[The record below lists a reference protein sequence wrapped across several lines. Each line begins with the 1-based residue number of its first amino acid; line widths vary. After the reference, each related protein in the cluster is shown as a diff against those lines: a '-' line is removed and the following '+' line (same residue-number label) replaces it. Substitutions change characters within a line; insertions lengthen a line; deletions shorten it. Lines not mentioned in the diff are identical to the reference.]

1 MTDIPATPS
10 ASKKAAS
17 KTRVSKTGD
26 DPFRAEGGPFLR
38 DIWYVAMTARELKP
52 GKLHKKMYLGEPVVM
67 GRRGDGAP
75 FALRDICPHRAVPLS
90 AGQLTRE
97 SDGTDTVECAYHGW
111 RFGAADGVC
120 RHIPSLVEGQGFD
133 ISSIAARAYTLAE
146 QDDLI
151 WIYMPSQPGGT
162 PDGPPPRFDRMVL
175 KAGNSEGKVAYL
187 ETAELA
193 CHMDHAVIGLIDP
206 AHTPFVHK
214 SPLWRSSKTLKEKEK
229 HYAPSHMGFTM
240 LSHEPV
246 NSPLYT
252 WLLGPGV
259 KVEIQFLLP
268 GLRAESI
275 STERHSFLGLAVI
288 TPIRD
293 DLCEIRE
300 IMYWNAPTLDLIKP
314 FARPFTKTFLEQ
326 DARIMRLQGEGLS
339 HSPALMQI
347 PDADT
352 LMVWYRRLKRE
363 WVKSRD
369 EGRAF
374 SNPVSEKVLRY
385 RT

>member
-1 MTDIPATPS
+1 MMDDAQPRSQADAETAFK
-10 ASKKAAS
+10 AS
-17 KTRVSKTGD
+17 
-26 DPFRAEGGPFLR
+26 GGALLR
-38 DIWYVAMTARELKP
+38 DIWYVAMTARELKA
-52 GKLHKKMYLGEPVVM
+52 GTLHKRMFLNEPVVM
-67 GRRGDGAP
+67 GRNADGSP

-90 AGQLTRE
+90 AGQIRDE
-97 SDGTDTVECAYHGW
+97 DGQGQTVECAYHGW
-111 RFGAADGVC
+111 RFGTADGVC
-120 RHIPSLVEGQGFD
+120 KHIPSLVEGQPFD
-133 ISSIAARAYTLAE
+133 LEKIQVRRYAVAE

-151 WIYMPSQPGGT
+151 WIYMPSEPGAE
-162 PDGPPPRFDRMVL
+162 PAGPPPRFERMVHQ
-175 KAGNSEGKVAYL
+175 KNASEGRVKFV

-193 CHMDHAVIGLIDP
+193 CHMDHAVIGLLDP

-229 HYAPSHMGFTM
+229 HYAPSEMGFTM

-275 STERHSFLGLAVI
+275 TTDRHSFLGLAAI

-300 IMYWNAPTLDLIKP
+300 IMYWNAPPMDVFKLI
-314 FARPFTKTFLEQ
+314 ARPFTSTFLAQ
-326 DARIMRLQGEGLS
+326 DARIMKLQGEGLAYD
-339 HSPALMQI
+339 PPLMQI

-363 WVKSRD
+363 WIKSSQD
-369 EGRAF
+369 GRAF
-374 SNPVSEKVLRY
+374 NNPVKPATLRW

>member
-1 MTDIPATPS
+1 MMDDQPARPNADAETAFK
-10 ASKKAAS
+10 AS
-17 KTRVSKTGD
+17 
-26 DPFRAEGGPFLR
+26 GGALLR
-38 DIWYVAMTARELKP
+38 DIWYVAMTAGELRA
-52 GKLHKKMYLGEPVVM
+52 GKLHKRMYLGEPVVM
-67 GRRGDGAP
+67 GRNPDGSP

-90 AGQLTRE
+90 AGQLL
-97 SDGTDTVECAYHGW
+97 DGSGGGQTVECPYHGW
-111 RFGAADGVC
+111 RFGTADGVC
-120 RHIPSLVEGQGFD
+120 KHIPSLVEGQPFD
-133 ISSIAARAYTLAE
+133 LEKITVRRYAVAE

-151 WIYMPSQPGGT
+151 WIYMPSEPGAE
-162 PDGPPPRFDRMVL
+162 PSGPPPRFERMVHHQG
-175 KAGNSEGKVAYL
+175 ASEGRVKFV

-193 CHMDHAVIGLIDP
+193 CQMDHAVIGLLDP

-229 HYAPSHMGFTM
+229 HYAPSEMGFTM

-252 WLLGPGV
+252 WVLGPGV

-275 STERHSFLGLAVI
+275 TTERHSFLGLAAI

-300 IMYWNAPTLDLIKP
+300 IMYWNAPSLDLIRP
-314 FARPFTKTFLEQ
+314 FARPFTHTFLQQ
-326 DARIMRLQGEGLS
+326 DARIMKLQGEGLS
-339 HSPALMQI
+339 HDPPLMQI

-363 WVKSRD
+363 WIKAGA
-369 EGRAF
+369 EGREF
-374 SNPVSEKVLRY
+374 ENPVKPATLRW

>member
-1 MTDIPATPS
+1 MMDDAPA
-10 ASKKAAS
+10 KAAARED
-17 KTRVSKTGD
+17 KFTAAGGD
-26 DPFRAEGGPFLR
+26 LLR
-38 DIWYVAMTARELKP
+38 DIWYVAMTASELKS

-67 GRRGDGAP
+67 GRQADGRP

-90 AGQLTRE
+90 AGQMLDT
-97 SDGTDTVECAYHGW
+97 DGAQTVECPYHGW
-111 RFGAADGVC
+111 RFRTGDGGC
-120 RHIPSLVEGQGFD
+120 AHIPSLVDGQSFD
-133 ISSIAARAYTLAE
+133 LNRIKVRAYPVVE

-151 WIYMPSQPGGT
+151 WIYMGATPESE
-162 PDGPPPRFDRMVL
+162 PDGPPPSFERMVL
-175 KAGNSEGKVAYL
+175 EKGAAQGRVKYFER
-187 ETAELA
+187 AELA
-193 CHMDHAVIGLIDP
+193 CHMDHAVIGLLDP

-229 HYAPSHMGFTM
+229 HYAPSEMGFTM

-268 GLRAESI
+268 SLRAESI
-275 STERHSFLGLAVI
+275 STDRHSFLGLAAI
-288 TPIRD
+288 TPITEE
-293 DLCEIRE
+293 LCEIRE
-300 IMYWNAPTLDLIKP
+300 IMYWNAPSLDFVKL
-314 FARPFTKTFLEQ
+314 FARPFTKTFLDQ
-326 DARIMRLQGEGLS
+326 DARMMKLQGEGLA
-339 HSPALMQI
+339 HNPPLMQI

-363 WVKSRD
+363 WIKAGA

-374 SNPVSEKVLRY
+374 DNPVKPATLRW

>member
-1 MTDIPATPS
+1 MTEITAGEAPS
-10 ASKKAAS
+10 TTK
-17 KTRVSKTGD
+17 D
-26 DPFRAEGGPFLR
+26 DPFRAEGGPLLR
-38 DIWYVAMTARELKP
+38 DIWYVAMTARELKS
-52 GKLHKKMYLGEPVVM
+52 GKLHKRMYLGEPMVM
-67 GRRGDGAP
+67 GRKADGTP

-90 AGQLTRE
+90 AGRMVTE
-97 SDGTDTVECAYHGW
+97 SDGELSVECPYHGW
-111 RFGAADGVC
+111 RFGAGDGVC
-120 RHIPSLVEGQGFD
+120 RHIPSLVEGQDFD
-133 ISSIAARAYTLAE
+133 VTRIAARAYAVTE

-151 WIYMPSQPGGT
+151 WVYMPSRPGAAPEG
-162 PDGPPPRFDRMVL
+162 GPPRFDRMVL
-175 KAGNSEGKVAYL
+175 KNGASEGRVRYV
-187 ETAELA
+187 ETAALA

-229 HYAPSHMGFTM
+229 HYAPSAMGFTM
-240 LSHEPV
+240 LSHAPV

-259 KVEIQFLLP
+259 KVEIPFLLP

-275 STERHSFLGLAVI
+275 TTERHSFLGLAAI
-288 TPIRD
+288 TPITET
-293 DLCEIRE
+293 LCEIRE

-326 DARIMRLQGEGLS
+326 DARIMRLQGEGLA
-339 HSPALMQI
+339 HKPALMQI

-363 WVKSRD
+363 WARSRE

-374 SNPVSEKVLRY
+374 ENPVKPKVLRY

>member
-1 MTDIPATPS
+1 MNDQPARPNADAEAAFK
-10 ASKKAAS
+10 AS
-17 KTRVSKTGD
+17 
-26 DPFRAEGGPFLR
+26 GGALLR
-38 DIWYVAMTARELKP
+38 DIWYVAMTAGELKA
-52 GKLHKKMYLGEPVVM
+52 GKLHKTMFLGEPVVM
-67 GRRGDGAP
+67 GRNKDGSP

-90 AGQLTRE
+90 AGQLTE
-97 SDGTDTVECAYHGW
+97 ETAGGQTVECPYHGW
-111 RFGAADGVC
+111 RFGTADGVC
-120 RHIPSLVEGQGFD
+120 KHIPSLVEGQPFD
-133 ISSIAARAYTLAE
+133 LEKITVRRYAVAE

-151 WIYMPSQPGGT
+151 WIYMPSEPGGK
-162 PDGPPPRFDRMVL
+162 PASPPPRFERMVHQSGR
-175 KAGNSEGKVAYL
+175 AEGKVKFV
-187 ETAELA
+187 ETAELG
-193 CHMDHAVIGLIDP
+193 CHMDHAVIGLLDP

-229 HYAPSHMGFTM
+229 HYAPSEMGFTM

-252 WLLGPGV
+252 WVLGPGV

-275 STERHSFLGLAVI
+275 TTERHSFLGLAAI
-288 TPIRD
+288 TPICD

-300 IMYWNAPTLDLIKP
+300 IMYWNAPSLDLIKP
-314 FARPFTKTFLEQ
+314 FARPFTHTFLQQ
-326 DARIMRLQGEGLS
+326 DARIMKLQGEGLAYD
-339 HSPALMQI
+339 PPLMQI

-363 WVKSRD
+363 WIKAAT

-374 SNPVSEKVLRY
+374 INPIKPATLRW

>member
-1 MTDIPATPS
+1 MMDDAPARSGADAETAFK
-10 ASKKAAS
+10 AS
-17 KTRVSKTGD
+17 
-26 DPFRAEGGPFLR
+26 GGALLR
-38 DIWYVAMTARELKP
+38 DIWYVAMTAGELKA
-52 GKLHKKMYLGEPVVM
+52 GKLHKRMFLNEPVVM
-67 GRRGDGAP
+67 GRNRDGSP

-90 AGQLTRE
+90 AGQLLDE
-97 SDGTDTVECAYHGW
+97 DGQGQTVECAYHGW
-111 RFGAADGVC
+111 RFGTSDGVC
-120 RHIPSLVEGQGFD
+120 KHIPSLVEGQPFEVEKVQVRRY
-133 ISSIAARAYTLAE
+133 AAVE
-146 QDDLI
+146 QDDLV
-151 WIYMPSQPGGT
+151 WIYMPSQPGGE
-162 PDGPPPRFDRMVL
+162 PNGPPPRFDRMVHQ
-175 KAGNSEGKVAYL
+175 KGAREGRVKFV

-193 CHMDHAVIGLIDP
+193 CHMDHAVIGLLDP

-229 HYAPSHMGFTM
+229 HYAPSEMGFTM

-259 KVEIQFLLP
+259 RVEIQFILP

-275 STERHSFLGLAVI
+275 TTERHSFLGLAAI

-314 FARPFTKTFLEQ
+314 FARPFTHAFLQQ
-326 DARIMRLQGEGLS
+326 DARIMKLQGEGLA
-339 HSPALMQI
+339 HDPPLMQI

-363 WVKSRD
+363 WIKAG
-369 EGRAF
+369 ETGRAF
-374 SNPVSEKVLRY
+374 QNPVKPATLRW

>member
-1 MTDIPATPS
+1 MMDDAQPRSS
-10 ASKKAAS
+10 ADAKTAFKAS
-17 KTRVSKTGD
+17 
-26 DPFRAEGGPFLR
+26 GGALLR
-38 DIWYVAMTARELKP
+38 DIWYVAMTAGELKA
-52 GKLHKKMYLGEPVVM
+52 GKLHKTMFLNEPVVM
-67 GRRGDGAP
+67 GRNADGSP

-90 AGQLTRE
+90 AGQLMDEGGGQTI
-97 SDGTDTVECAYHGW
+97 ECAYHGW
-111 RFGAADGVC
+111 RFGTSDGVC
-120 RHIPSLVEGQGFD
+120 KHIPSLVEGQPFELEK
-133 ISSIAARAYTLAE
+133 IAVRRYAVIE
-146 QDDLI
+146 QDDLV
-151 WIYMPSQPGGT
+151 WIYMPGEPGGE
-162 PDGPPPRFDRMVL
+162 PAAPPPRFDRMVHRG
-175 KAGNSEGKVAYL
+175 AAREGQVRFV

-193 CHMDHAVIGLIDP
+193 CHMDHAVIGLLDP

-229 HYAPSHMGFTM
+229 HYAPSEMGFTM

-259 KVEIQFLLP
+259 KVEIQFILP

-275 STERHSFLGLAVI
+275 TTERHSFLGLAAI

-314 FARPFTKTFLEQ
+314 FARPFTHAFLQQ
-326 DARIMRLQGEGLS
+326 DARIMKLQGEGLS
-339 HSPALMQI
+339 YDPPLMQI
-347 PDADT
+347 RDADT

-363 WVKSRD
+363 WIKAGD
-369 EGRAF
+369 EGRDF
-374 SNPVSEKVLRY
+374 INPVKPATLRW

>member
-1 MTDIPATPS
+1 MMDDQPARPNPEAETAFK
-10 ASKKAAS
+10 AS
-17 KTRVSKTGD
+17 
-26 DPFRAEGGPFLR
+26 GGAFLR
-38 DIWYVAMTARELKP
+38 DIWYVAMTARELKA
-52 GKLHKKMYLGEPVVM
+52 GKLHKAMFLGEPVVM
-67 GRRGDGAP
+67 GRNRDGSP

-90 AGQLTRE
+90 AGQLL
-97 SDGTDTVECAYHGW
+97 DGPGGGQTVECPYHGW
-111 RFGAADGVC
+111 RFGTADGVC
-120 RHIPSLVEGQGFD
+120 KHIPSLVEGQPFD
-133 ISSIAARAYTLAE
+133 LEKVTVRRYAAAE

-151 WIYMPSQPGGT
+151 WIYMPSDPGGE
-162 PDGPPPRFDRMVL
+162 PSSPPPRFARMVHH
-175 KAGNSEGKVAYL
+175 KGADEGRVKFV
-187 ETAELA
+187 ERAELA
-193 CHMDHAVIGLIDP
+193 CHMDHAVIGLLDP

-229 HYAPSHMGFTM
+229 HYAPSEMGFTM

-252 WLLGPGV
+252 WLLGRGV
-259 KVEIQFLLP
+259 RVEIQFLLP

-275 STERHSFLGLAVI
+275 TTERHSFLGLAAI

-300 IMYWNAPTLDLIKP
+300 IMYWNAPPMDLIKP
-314 FARPFTKTFLEQ
+314 FARPFTSTFLKQ
-326 DARIMRLQGEGLS
+326 DARIMKLQGEGLAYD
-339 HSPALMQI
+339 PPLMQI

-363 WVKSRD
+363 WIKAGA

-374 SNPVSEKVLRY
+374 KNPVKPATLRW

>member
-1 MTDIPATPS
+1 MNELTSQTPASTT
-10 ASKKAAS
+10 K
-17 KTRVSKTGD
+17 D

-38 DIWYVAMTARELKP
+38 DIWYVAMTAGELKS
-52 GKLHKKMYLGEPVVM
+52 GKLHKTMYLGEPIVM
-67 GRRGDGAP
+67 GRRSDGAP

-90 AGQLTRE
+90 AGQMTRE
-97 SDGTDTVECAYHGW
+97 SDGTDTVECPYHGW
-111 RFGAADGVC
+111 RFGLGDGVC
-120 RHIPSLVEGQGFD
+120 RHIPSLVEGQDFD
-133 ISSIAARAYTLAE
+133 VSRIAARSYAVAE

-151 WIYMPSQPGGT
+151 WIYMASTPGQA
-162 PDGPPPRFDRMVL
+162 PEGPPPRFDRMVV
-175 KAGNSEGKVAYL
+175 KAGASEGRVSYV

-229 HYAPSHMGFTM
+229 HYAPSAMGFTM
-240 LSHEPV
+240 LSHAPV

-259 KVEIQFLLP
+259 TVEIQFLLP

-275 STERHSFLGLAVI
+275 TTERHSFLGLAAI

-314 FARPFTKTFLEQ
+314 FARPFTRAFLEQ
-326 DARIMRLQGEGLS
+326 DAWIMRLQGEGLAYD
-339 HSPALMQI
+339 PPLMQI

-363 WVKSRD
+363 WAKSRED
-369 EGRAF
+369 GRAF
-374 SNPVSEKVLRY
+374 ENPVKPKVLRY

>member
-1 MTDIPATPS
+1 MTEQIIKRKPAP
-10 ASKKAAS
+10 AK
-17 KTRVSKTGD
+17 D
-26 DPFRAEGGPFLR
+26 DPFKAIGGAFVR
-38 DIWYVAMTARELKP
+38 DIWYVAMTGDELK
-52 GKLHKKMYLGEPVVM
+52 GKKLYKKKFLGEPVVM
-67 GRRGDGAP
+67 GRRSDGTP

-90 AGQLTRE
+90 AGERMQE
-97 SDGTDTVECAYHGW
+97 ADGTDTIECPYHGW
-111 RFGAADGVC
+111 RFGMADGVC
-120 RHIPSLVEGQGFD
+120 KHIPSLVEGQSFD
-133 ISSIAARAYTLAE
+133 TTKIKTRAYPVRE
-146 QDDLI
+146 QDGLI
-151 WIYMPSQPGGT
+151 WIYMASQPDGE
-162 PDGPPPRFDRMVL
+162 PDGPPPRFKNMVMS
-175 KAGNSEGKVAYL
+175 KSQSEGQVKFMQY
-187 ETAELA
+187 AELA

-229 HYAPSHMGFTM
+229 HYAPSEMGFTM

-275 STERHSFLGLAVI
+275 TTDRHSFLGLAAI
-288 TPIRD
+288 TPVD
-293 DLCEIRE
+293 DTLCEIRE
-300 IMYWNAPTLDLIKP
+300 IMYWNAPALELVKL
-314 FARPFTKTFLEQ
+314 FARPFTYTFLQQ
-326 DARIMRLQGEGLS
+326 DARIMKLQGEGLS
-339 HSPALMQI
+339 YDPALMQI

-363 WVKSRD
+363 WASSRED
-369 EGRAF
+369 QRAF
-374 SNPVSEKVLRY
+374 NNPVKPAVLRY

>member
-1 MTDIPATPS
+1 MNEFDP
-10 ASKKAAS
+10 
-17 KTRVSKTGD
+17 KTGASTPKD
-26 DPFRAEGGPFLR
+26 DPFRAEGGPLLR
-38 DIWYVAMTARELKP
+38 DVWYVAMTARELKS
-52 GKLHKKMYLGEPVVM
+52 GKLYKKMYLGEPVVM
-67 GRRGDGAP
+67 GRRADGAP

-90 AGQLTRE
+90 AGQIINE
-97 SDGTDTVECAYHGW
+97 NNGEVTVECPYHGW
-111 RFGAADGVC
+111 RFAASDGVC
-120 RHIPSLVEGQGFD
+120 RHIPSLVEGQDFD
-133 ISSIAARAYTLAE
+133 VSKIAARSYAVEE
-146 QDDLI
+146 QDDLV
-151 WIYMPSQPGGT
+151 WIYMPSTPGAA
-162 PDGPPPRFDRMVL
+162 PHGPPPRFERMVL
-175 KAGNSEGKVAYL
+175 KNQETEGRVRYV

-229 HYAPSHMGFTM
+229 HYAPSEMGFTM
-240 LSHEPV
+240 LSHAPV

-275 STERHSFLGLAVI
+275 STDRHSFLGLAAI
-288 TPIRD
+288 TPIREN
-293 DLCEIRE
+293 LCEIRE
-300 IMYWNAPTLDLIKP
+300 IMYWDSPVLNVAKL
-314 FARPFTKTFLEQ
+314 FARPFTKAFLEQ
-326 DARIMRLQGEGLS
+326 DARIMRLQGEGLA
-339 HSPALMQI
+339 HKPALMQI

-363 WVKSRD
+363 WAKSRE

-374 SNPVSEKVLRY
+374 ENPVKPKILRY

>member
-1 MTDIPATPS
+1 MSEPTVSPAPRPS
-10 ASKKAAS
+10 N
-17 KTRVSKTGD
+17 D

-38 DIWYVAMTARELKP
+38 DIWYVALTSGELKS
-52 GKLHKKMYLGEPVVM
+52 GRLHKKTLLGEPVVM
-67 GRRGDGAP
+67 GRTGDGAP

-90 AGQLTRE
+90 AGRLARE
-97 SDGTDTVECAYHGW
+97 ADGTDTVECPYHGW

-120 RHIPSLVEGQGFD
+120 RHIPSLVEGQSFD
-133 ISSIAARAYTLAE
+133 VSRIAARRYAVEERDGLV
-146 QDDLI
+146 
-151 WIYMPSQPGGT
+151 WIYMPFEPGGE
-162 PDGPPPRFDRMVL
+162 PHAPPPLFDRMVL
-175 KAGNSEGKVAYL
+175 KNGAKEGRISYL
-187 ETAELA
+187 ETAELE

-229 HYAPSHMGFTM
+229 HYAPSEMGFTM
-240 LSHEPV
+240 LSHAPV

-259 KVEIQFLLP
+259 EVEIQFLLP

-275 STERHSFLGLAVI
+275 TTERHSFLGLAAI
-288 TPIRD
+288 TPIHD
-293 DLCEIRE
+293 TLCEIRE

-314 FARPFTKTFLEQ
+314 FARPFTKTFLQQ
-326 DARIMRLQGEGLS
+326 DARIMRLQGEGLA
-339 HSPALMQI
+339 HRPPLMQI

-363 WVKSRD
+363 WARSRQ
-369 EGRAF
+369 EGRPF
-374 SNPVSEKVLRY
+374 ENPVKPQVLRY

>member
-1 MTDIPATPS
+1 MTELPIRGS
-10 ASKKAAS
+10 RSEE
-17 KTRVSKTGD
+17 
-26 DPFRAEGGPFLR
+26 PFKAEGGAFLR
-38 DIWYVAMTARELKP
+38 DIWYVAMTAGDLKA
-52 GKLHKKMYLGEPVVM
+52 GKLYKKMFLGEPVVM
-67 GRRGDGAP
+67 GRRPDGAP

-90 AGQLTRE
+90 AGELTVE
-97 SDGTDTVECAYHGW
+97 PDGTGTVQCPYHGW
-111 RFGAADGVC
+111 RFGLADGVC
-120 RHIPSLVEGQGFD
+120 RHIPSLVEDQAFD
-133 ISSIAARAYTLAE
+133 VSKISTRDYPVAE

-151 WIYMPSQPGGT
+151 WIYMGADAASR
-162 PDGPPPRFDRMVL
+162 PDGPPPRFQNMVL
-175 KAGNSEGKVAYL
+175 NRGASEGRVKFV
-187 ETAELA
+187 ERAELA

-229 HYAPSHMGFTM
+229 HYAPSEMGFTM
-240 LSHEPV
+240 LSHAPV

-252 WLLGPGV
+252 WILGRGV

-275 STERHSFLGLAVI
+275 TTDRHSFLGLAAI
-288 TPIRD
+288 TPIRN

-300 IMYWNAPTLDLIKP
+300 IMYWNAPSLDFIRP
-314 FARPFTKTFLEQ
+314 FARPFTKTFLDQ
-326 DARIMRLQGEGLS
+326 DARIMRLQGEGLA
-339 HSPALMQI
+339 HDPPLMQI

-363 WVKSRD
+363 WAKSRA

-374 SNPVSEKVLRY
+374 ENPVKPAVLRY